1 VAEHHGRFDDKVSDA
16 AFNPVVHVGAADAG
30 PFGLDDDIVRGGEFG
45 DGAVFVDN
53 LSWGLENEG
62 GILLWIR
69 IEVFAMFILAVE
81 SFNRALLLRVVAA
94 RAVMAGLV
102 G

>member
-1 VAEHHGRFDDKVSDA
+1 MAEYHGRFDDKVSNA
-16 AFNPVVHVGAADAG
+16 AFDPVVHVGAADAG

-69 IEVFAMFILAVE
+69 IEVFAMLFWLW
-81 SFNRALLLRVVAA
+81 RASIVHYYFVLWPREL
-94 RAVMAGLV
+94 
-102 G
+102 